1 MSHGEAER
9 LRNQLA
15 SQQFEL
21 KQQLAELQ
29 AALGMKTDGV
39 VVCCDWLAGMFLSSG
54 KRGDNPGKTSWQFLS
69 SLESSGVPAA
79 VADLARS
86 ITQDVSD
93 TRLQA
98 SVVLSNGILGDY
110 TNVPWS
116 NMLFL
121 TAPASRSP
129 PRLTSRCAVRTPCMP
144 AIDLILHHPFF
155 V

>member
-54 KRGDNPGKTSWQFLS
+54 KRGDNSGKTSWQFLS

-110 TNVPWS
+110 TKVSWS
-116 NMLFL
+116 N
-121 TAPASRSP
+121 SYS
-129 PRLTSRCAVRTPCMP
+129 
-144 AIDLILHHPFF
+144 
-155 V
+155 